1 VVPTVAIQRSPRG
14 PFVYV
19 VKPDQTVEARP
30 VTLGVTDGDDV
41 AIDTG
46 LTVGEPVVV
55 DGAERLRD
63 GSQVTLQA
71 RGGS

>member
-1 VVPTVAIQRSPRG
+1 
-14 PFVYV
+14 
-19 VKPDQTVEARP
+19 VKSDQTVEARP